1 MYTVSSHTAYSDLA
15 LSVTKLICQFLFV
28 SLCFSKFNIQRD
40 KGNASSKV
48 KTQLVIRHQLFL
60 EMGFPGGSVDK
71 EPAFNAGDSG
81 DMGLIPGS
89 GRSLGGG
96 NGSPLHYFCLE
107 NPMDS
112 GA

>member
-1 MYTVSSHTAYSDLA
+1 M
-15 LSVTKLICQFLFV
+15 SVLI
-28 SLCFSKFNIQRD
+28 CFSKFNTQRD

-48 KTQLVIRHQLFL
+48 KTQVVIRHQLFL

-71 EPAFNAGDSG
+71 EPDCNPGDSG